1 MAALGKIRQRGVI
14 LIIIIGLG
22 LFAFIAEEAFRSCN
36 GIKSDASQQVGEVLG
51 KKMDYQTF
59 SKLVDEY
66 QNVIKM
72 QQGKQNLNDDE
83 LSQVKDMVWST
94 FVQNTIIE
102 DQAKKLGLRVTDDEI
117 ENILRMGTN
126 PLLLQTPFVNQQ
138 TRRFDASALQKFLA
152 DYKAQQQAN
161 PQLAEQYETIYKYW
175 KFIEKTLREQT
186 LAMKFQ
192 GLLAHC
198 LLSNPVEAKM
208 AFNERTQESQI
219 QLASYP
225 YSSIDDSKVKISD
238 SDLEK
243 KYNAEKLRFKQYT
256 ESRDAKYIDV
266 VITASA
272 ADRAALQKLFE
283 GYQKDL
289 ASGTDPEEVVRKS
302 TSTVPYL
309 GVPVGKDAFT
319 TEIADRLDSMAVG
332 QTTAPFEN
340 KFDNTLNIIKL
351 IAKQELPDS
360 VQYREIQVGGN
371 TPEEAHKRADSIYT
385 ALKAGA
391 DFAVLA
397 KKYQQTGDSV
407 WLTTAKYQGS
417 SSMNA
422 DSKKLLNTL
431 NTSAVKEI
439 SNISFDQGNIIV
451 QVLNKKHNITKY
463 TAAVVK
469 KTIDFSSATRT
480 AIYNKFN
487 SFLSANLT
495 SDKLLKN
502 AAKNGYR
509 VQDAKDVTTAQAT
522 LGNIRSTK
530 DAMKWLFDKADEGDV
545 SPLYECGNNGDNLL
559 VVVLDK
565 IHRVGYR
572 GLDDPQVK
580 EMVKQEVMRDK
591 KAEMLMAKAET
602 AKSVSAAAKQGAKVT
617 TVDQVTFSSPVF
629 VATTG
634 ATEPALSGAVYAT
647 AQGKFSSKPVKGN
660 AGVYV
665 FQVTKKTK
673 TQGKFDDK
681 AEEQQIRQREM
692 QVASNFMNELYVK
705 AKVVDNRYLF

>member
-51 KKMDYQTF
+51 TKMDYQTF

-66 QNVIKM
+66 QDVIKM

-94 FVQNTIIE
+94 FVQNTIIA
-102 DQAKKLGLRVTDDEI
+102 DQAEKLGLRVTDGEV
-117 ENILRMGTN
+117 ENILREGTN

-152 DYKAQQQAN
+152 DYKTQQQAN
-161 PQLAEQYETIYKYW
+161 PQLAEQYDTVYKYW

-192 GLLAHC
+192 SLFAHC

-208 AFNERTQESQI
+208 AFNERTIESQI
-219 QLASYP
+219 QLAAYA
-225 YSSIDDSKVKISD
+225 YSSIADSKVKISE
-238 SDLEK
+238 SDLQK
-243 KYNAEKLRFKQYT
+243 KYDEEKLRFKQYT

-266 VITASA
+266 VITASP
-272 ADRAALQKLFE
+272 ADRAALQKQFE
-283 GYQKDL
+283 GYQKEL
-289 ASGTDPEEVVRKS
+289 AAGTDPAEVVRKS
-302 TSTVPYL
+302 TSTVPYI
-309 GVPVGKDAFT
+309 GVPVSKDAFT
-319 TEIADRLDSMAVG
+319 TEIANRLDSMAVG

-340 KFDNTLNIIKL
+340 KFDNSLNIIKL

-360 VQYREIQVGGN
+360 VQYREIQVGGT
-371 TPEEAHKRADSIYT
+371 TPEEVHKRADSIYT

-391 DFAVLA
+391 DFAVIA

-407 WLTTAKYQGS
+407 WLTTAQYQGS
-417 SSMNA
+417 TSMTN

-431 NTSAVKEI
+431 NTAAVKSIE
-439 SNISFDQGNIIV
+439 NVSFDQGNIIV
-451 QVLNKKHNITKY
+451 QVLNKKHNIVKY
-463 TAAVVK
+463 TAAVIK

-480 AIYNKFN
+480 AVYNKFN

-502 AAKNGYR
+502 AAKNGYQ
-509 VQDAKDVTTAQAT
+509 VQDAKDVTTAQPNLA
-522 LGNIRSTK
+522 NIRSTK

-559 VVVLDK
+559 VVVLQK
-565 IHRVGYR
+565 VHHVGYR
-572 GLDDPQVK
+572 GLDDPQVR
-580 EMVKQEVMRDK
+580 EIVKQEVMRDK
-591 KAEMLMAKAET
+591 KAEMLMAKAQTVKST
-602 AKSVSAAAKQGAKVT
+602 AEAAKQGAKVT
-617 TVDQVTFSSPVF
+617 TVDQVTFASPVF
-629 VATTG
+629 VAVTG
-634 ATEPALSGAVYAT
+634 STEPALSGAVYAT

-665 FQVTKKTK
+665 FQVVKKTK
-673 TQGKFDDK
+673 APGKFDDK
-681 AEEQQIRQREM
+681 SEEQQIRQKEM
-692 QVASNFMNELYVK
+692 QSASNFMNELYIK